1 MAAFT
6 RLAAVLVGLANLVVL
21 AGSNGVV
28 TAFQSGNVGWN
39 GALPPVL
46 AVIAAG
52 LVTSEI
58 ILRSLRPVALAEK
71 FRDRYAFL
79 VIVVCL
85 GGTLMGFL
93 LAAALTLNR
102 TLVPGPPA
110 VLDPILVSSIS
121 SLVGAAFGL
130 ALGLAEG
137 LILAFPLAAFLKW
150 FRNED

>member
-46 AVIAAG
+46 AAG
-52 LVTSEI
+52 LVTSGI
-58 ILRSLRPVALAEK
+58 ILRWLRPVALAEK

-110 VLDPILVSSIS
+110 VLDLILVSSIS
-121 SLVGAAFGL
+121 GLVAPRSA
-130 ALGLAEG
+130 
-137 LILAFPLAAFLKW
+137 W
-150 FRNED
+150 CWDWRRV